1 MKFYFMPCHVTEKLI
16 FLLFQMETEVTMDG
30 RQIGHIMMVLKAN
43 VFAECHLEDT
53 LVIELH

>member
-1 MKFYFMPCHVTEKLI
+1 MSHHVTEKLI
-16 FLLFQMETEVTMDG
+16 FLLFQMETEVNMDD